1 MSFTSKQQNE
11 NFSKERVKCRFNELS
26 LFKINKKNIKT
37 AMFTANIGSIGNVH
51 VIFMISVVCGIVKWF
66 FMIFMAC
73 STVFVNSCISNF
85 SGINQCHSVCLQF
98 GKIHTFIRDNNG
110 LFIPFAFYMFLVI
123 FLNILISSH
132 YWREEARTS
141 VFIAMR

>member
-51 VIFMISVVCGIVKWF
+51 VIFMISVVCGIV
-66 FMIFMAC
+66 
-73 STVFVNSCISNF
+73 T
-85 SGINQCHSVCLQF
+85 
-98 GKIHTFIRDNNG
+98 
-110 LFIPFAFYMFLVI
+110 
-123 FLNILISSH
+123 
-132 YWREEARTS
+132 
-141 VFIAMR
+141 